1 MGLFKKNDTDLYIF
15 EKQND
20 WKIPI
25 FIDSSYL
32 RLCQPNTPFKK
43 KNNITV
49 NLRSIFTNEKFLYVK
64 SKVETANNILKI
76 KLFYLKD
83 LLFNY

>member
-1 MGLFKKNDTDLYIF
+1 MFVYVVASQRHLTVGLFKKNDTDLYIF

-43 KNNITV
+43 K
-49 NLRSIFTNEKFLYVK
+49 
-64 SKVETANNILKI
+64 
-76 KLFYLKD
+76 
-83 LLFNY
+83 

>member
-1 MGLFKKNDTDLYIF
+1 MFVYVVASQRHLTVGLFKKNDTDLYIF

-43 KNNITV
+43 KITLQLICDQYLPMKSFYMS
-49 NLRSIFTNEKFLYVK
+49 NLK
-64 SKVETANNILKI
+64 
-76 KLFYLKD
+76 
-83 LLFNY
+83 